1 MARRR
6 VPVALCVALAVAL
19 GAAGAAGASR
29 PAAPPTAPRAAIHLG
44 NATAAIR
51 RLASTADAHTV
62 PSAPGAI
69 VPFSLCWQRDYT
81 DPAGDAPIDAIAYR
95 LTYDCQTSTWRLS
108 VTLAHA
114 VDAATFDSLA
124 SEIDTDNDP
133 NNGCDGFDLLV
144 AGVFDSRGVPKG
156 VLVATPTCDSST
168 WTTVSSAGFAASGTA
183 LALTYS
189 ETALANAPRLI
200 WNAGVVPKAQ
210 TDPVDELPDQG
221 VLVAD
226 KFLPQTDAHDGYL
239 LVDGAGGVH
248 AYGNARFRG
257 DLSGTHLAQPIVGMA
272 REPDRSGYW
281 LLGRDGGV
289 FTFGA
294 ASFYGSTG
302 HLRLQ
307 RPVVGMASTRA
318 GHGYWFVAADGGIF
332 SFGDARFWGSTGALH
347 LNKPI
352 VGMAPTRSGK
362 GYWLVASD
370 GGIFSF
376 GDAAFHG
383 STGARALNRPIVGM
397 AATPTGDGYWLVA
410 SDGGIFSFGDA
421 RFHGSTGALRLL
433 SPIVGMT
440 TSPTGSGYR
449 FVAADGGIFSFG
461 DAAFLG
467 GLGGG
472 RPPSPIVGMG

>member
-1 MARRR
+1 MAFRR
-6 VPVALCVALAVAL
+6 VPVALCIALAIAL
-19 GAAGAAGASR
+19 GTAGAVGASR
-29 PAAPPTAPRAAIHLG
+29 PSTSATHVRASTHLRDAG
-44 NATAAIR
+44 AAIR
-51 RLASTADAHTV
+51 RLATTAG
-62 PSAPGAI
+62 APAPASDAI

-81 DPAGDAPIDAIAYR
+81 DPGGDAPIDAIAYR
-95 LTYDCQTSTWRLS
+95 LTYDCQTSAWRLS
-108 VTLAHA
+108 VTLAHP

-124 SEIDTDNDP
+124 SEIDTDNNP

-144 AGVFDSRGVPKG
+144 AGVFDSHAVPKG

-168 WTTVSSAGFAASGTA
+168 WTTVSPAGFAASGTA

-189 ETALANAPRLI
+189 ETALGNAPRLI
-200 WNAGVVPKAQ
+200 WNAGVVPKAV

-226 KFLPQTDAHDGYL
+226 KFLQQTNAHDGYL
-239 LVDGAGGVH
+239 LVDAVGGVH

-257 DLSGTHLAQPIVGMA
+257 DLSGTHLAQPIVGMT
-272 REPDRSGYW
+272 RKPDRTGYW

-294 ASFYGSTG
+294 VFYGSTG
-302 HLRLQ
+302 HLALQ
-307 RPVVGMASTRA
+307 RPVVGMASTRS

-332 SFGDARFWGSTGALH
+332 SFGDARFWGSTGAFR
-347 LNKPI
+347 LNQPI
-352 VGMAPTRSGK
+352 VGMAPTKTGK

-376 GDAAFHG
+376 GDARFHG
-383 STGARALNRPIVGM
+383 STGALRLNRPIVGM

-421 RFHGSTGALRLL
+421 AFHGSTGALHLL
-433 SPIVGMT
+433 SPIVGMS
-440 TSPTGSGYR
+440 TSPTGLGYR
-449 FVAADGGIFSFG
+449 FVASDGGIFSFG

-472 RPPSPIVGMG
+472 KPPSPIVGMG